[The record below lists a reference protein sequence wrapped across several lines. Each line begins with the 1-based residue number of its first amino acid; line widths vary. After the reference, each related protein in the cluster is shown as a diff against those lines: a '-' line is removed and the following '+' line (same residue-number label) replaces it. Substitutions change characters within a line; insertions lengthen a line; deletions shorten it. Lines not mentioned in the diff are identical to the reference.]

1 MSIQELITL
10 LQNRLA
16 FNAAQRTAAIQR
28 GDVAAVSALDLDT
41 VTSQASL
48 DALLAAEVA

>member
-1 MSIQELITL
+1 MGIADLIAL

-16 FNAAQRTAAIQR
+16 FNAGQRTAAVQR
-28 GDVAAVSALDLDT
+28 GDVAAVALLDADT

-48 DALLAAEVA
+48 DALLAAQA